1 MSITAKELAKQLGLS
16 PSAVSIA
23 LNNKPGIST
32 ETRKKILDAARVSNY
47 DFSKIGEKKTTAGTI
62 YFLIY
67 IKDGAVVY
75 ENPFITQVQEG
86 IATACAQHEYK
97 LLVRN
102 LYEEGDVLEQLN
114 NIIYSNCAGLIIL
127 GTEMQ
132 KPDFMYLKNLTV
144 PIVLLDTYCDF
155 PNVDCVM
162 INNMQGAFNATV
174 RLIHK
179 TTGIFT
185 LLLSDSF
192 F

>member
-155 PNVDCVM
+155 PNVDCVFCSSSSS
-162 INNMQGAFNATV
+162 ISA
-174 RLIHK
+174 
-179 TTGIFT
+179 
-185 LLLSDSF
+185 
-192 F
+192 

>member
-75 ENPFITQVQEG
+75 KIRLSHRFRKVLPPPAHSMNTNCWYG
-86 IATACAQHEYK
+86 ISMK
-97 LLVRN
+97 K
-102 LYEEGDVLEQLN
+102 
-114 NIIYSNCAGLIIL
+114 
-127 GTEMQ
+127 GT
-132 KPDFMYLKNLTV
+132 F
-144 PIVLLDTYCDF
+144 
-155 PNVDCVM
+155 
-162 INNMQGAFNATV
+162 
-174 RLIHK
+174 
-179 TTGIFT
+179 
-185 LLLSDSF
+185 
-192 F
+192 